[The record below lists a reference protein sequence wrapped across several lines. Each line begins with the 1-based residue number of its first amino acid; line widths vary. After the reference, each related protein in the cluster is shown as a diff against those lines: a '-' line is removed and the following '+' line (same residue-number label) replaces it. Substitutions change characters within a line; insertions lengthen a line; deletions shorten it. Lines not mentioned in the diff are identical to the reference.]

1 MISQKAKYALRALVM
16 LAKAK
21 DGEPLLIGEIAETQ
35 KIPKKFLEQILL
47 SLKNHGIVESRRGQR
62 GGYLLLRPANAI
74 TFGEIL
80 RIVDGPVA
88 PLPCL
93 SLTAYR
99 KCEDCSAEDEC
110 EIRRVF
116 ARLAETTR
124 TVLFGTTIAD
134 AVAGS
139 GTEILAEK

>member
-99 KCEDCSAEDEC
+99 KCEDCSAEDDC

-134 AVAGS
+134 AIAGS
-139 GTEILAEK
+139 SAEIFAEK